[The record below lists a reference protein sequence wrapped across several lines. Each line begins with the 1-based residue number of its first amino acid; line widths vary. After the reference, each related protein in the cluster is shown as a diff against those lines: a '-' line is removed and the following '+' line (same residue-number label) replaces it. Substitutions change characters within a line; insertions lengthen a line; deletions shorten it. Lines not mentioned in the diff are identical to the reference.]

1 MKNILS
7 NKRGDGYI
15 EIAVAVLVIAFI
27 LLLIVSVWSLITLKQ
42 DMRYL
47 CAELIDIA
55 TKTGKVGSEVYSR
68 FSELCEESGIVPD
81 VEFSATYFDSV
92 TGKVQLGDVISCRLT
107 HNLVL
112 SGFGGFTLPISVTA
126 EQSGL
131 SRIYWK

>member
-1 MKNILS
+1 MRKILS

-27 LLLIVSVWSLITLKQ
+27 LLLVISVWSLITLKQ
-42 DMRYL
+42 DMRYM
-47 CAELIDIA
+47 CSELIDTA

-68 FSELCEESGIVPD
+68 FSELCAESGITPEI
-81 VEFSATYFDSV
+81 EFTAAYFDTTS
-92 TGKVQLGDVISCRLT
+92 GKVQLGDVISCKLT

-112 SGFGGFTLPISVTA
+112 KGFGGFTLPISVTV

>member
-1 MKNILS
+1 MRKLLS

-15 EIAVAVLVIAFI
+15 EIAVAVLVIAF
-27 LLLIVSVWSLITLKQ
+27 LLLLVISAWSLITLKQ
-42 DMRYL
+42 DMRYM
-47 CAELIDIA
+47 CFELIDTA

-68 FSELCEESGIVPD
+68 FSELCAESGITPEI
-81 VEFSATYFDSV
+81 EFTAAYFDS
-92 TGKVQLGDVISCRLT
+92 TSGKVQLGDVISCKLT

-112 SGFGGFTLPISVTA
+112 KGFGGFTLPISVTV